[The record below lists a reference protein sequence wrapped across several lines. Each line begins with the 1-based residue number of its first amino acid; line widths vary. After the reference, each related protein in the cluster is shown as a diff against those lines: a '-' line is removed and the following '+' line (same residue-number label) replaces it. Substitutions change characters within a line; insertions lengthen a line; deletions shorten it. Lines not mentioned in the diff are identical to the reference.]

1 MCPEFG
7 ILATIAVFV
16 FALWYS
22 LSVLKNGVQDIIF
35 GWKYKDR
42 MGIAKGGLK
51 IVLLPVAFLGIGVA
65 GLLLI
70 ELMYAC
76 G

>member
-22 LSVLKNGVQDIIF
+22 FVVLKNGAQDIIS

-42 MGIAKGGLK
+42 LGVVKGGLK
-51 IVLLPVAFLGIGVA
+51 IVLLPVVFLGIGVA

-70 ELMYAC
+70 EFMYAC

>member
-7 ILATIAVFV
+7 LLATIAVFV

-22 LSVLKNGVQDIIF
+22 FGVLKNGTQDIIS

-42 MGIAKGGLK
+42 LGIAKGGLK
-51 IVLLPVAFLGIGVA
+51 IVLLPVVFLGIGVA

-70 ELMYAC
+70 EFMYAC

>member
-7 ILATIAVFV
+7 ILATISVFV

-22 LSVLKNGVQDIIF
+22 FGVLKNGIQDIIS

-42 MGIAKGGLK
+42 LGVVKGGLK
-51 IVLLPVAFLGIGVA
+51 IVLLPVVFLGIGVA
-65 GLLLI
+65 GLMLI
-70 ELMYAC
+70 EFIYAC